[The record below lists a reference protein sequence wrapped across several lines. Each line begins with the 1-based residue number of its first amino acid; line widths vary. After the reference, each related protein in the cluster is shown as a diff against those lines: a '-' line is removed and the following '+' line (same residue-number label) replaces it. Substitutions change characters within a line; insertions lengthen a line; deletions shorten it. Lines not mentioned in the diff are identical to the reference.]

1 MTTLTSAAE
10 LAGLIL
16 LILAIALVVRRR
28 PARPQPARRQPAR
41 PDLRLISRQATPTS
55 AIGRQQP
62 RSGPKPVL
70 VLVEDRVPGPAALE
84 LEETVSAGDEED
96 AVPEAGSVL
105 ATRDR

>member
-1 MTTLTSAAE
+1 MSTLTSAAE

-28 PARPQPARRQPAR
+28 PARPQPARR
-41 PDLRLISRQATPTS
+41 PDLRLISRQATS
-55 AIGRQQP
+55 ATAAGRHQP

-84 LEETVSAGDEED
+84 LEETVSAGDEEH

>member
-10 LAGLIL
+10 LTGLIL

-28 PARPQPARRQPAR
+28 PGRPQRAR
-41 PDLRLISRQATPTS
+41 PDLRLVSRQATPPT
-55 AIGRQQP
+55 AAGRHQLQP
-62 RSGPKPVL
+62 GPKPVL

-84 LEETVSAGDEED
+84 LEETVGAGDEEH
-96 AVPEAGSVL
+96 AVPEPGSIL